1 MKTFQTEPIGN
12 GLFKIIVD
20 GKELEDTYTAA
31 QAGEKYAELWEE
43 SAPGVEGGR

>member
-1 MKTFQTEPIGN
+1 MKTFQTKPIGN

-43 SAPGVEGGR
+43 SEGRENASH